1 MTTNG
6 KNTPLGYGHDKKG
19 AALGDAKNEGR
30 PAVTQQ
36 PADRRDGPN
45 MIKFTLDGQ
54 EVEAPEGETI
64 FRTAR
69 RYGIK
74 LPHLCYSPKPGY
86 RPDGNCRVCM
96 VEVEGERVLAA
107 SCIRTPTPGMK
118 VNTQTDRAKS
128 ARRMVVELLLTDQ
141 PPKDVAHDPQSEFWQ
156 TADRQK
162 VTASRFPRR
171 SAPVP
176 DRSHPAM
183 AVNLD
188 ACIQCNLCVRACREV
203 QVNDVIG
210 MAGRGH
216 GEKIVF
222 DFDDPMGNSTCVAC
236 GECVQACPTGAL
248 MPATLVDDAN
258 VRTQFPDREVHSVC
272 PYCGVGCQLTY
283 HIKQDKLLYVTGRNG
298 PANENRL
305 CVKGRFGFDYVS
317 HPHRLMQPLVRKDGV
332 AKHAHDSIDPANPWT
347 HFRPATW
354 EEALDRAAA
363 GLKTIRDRDGS
374 QALAG
379 FGSAKGSNEEAYLF
393 QKLVRVGFGTNNVDH
408 CTRLCHASSVA
419 ALMEGVG
426 SGAVSATFNECKNS
440 EVIVVIGANPT
451 ENHPVAATF
460 FKQAAKRGAE
470 LIVMD
475 PRGQA
480 LKRHATHMLE
490 FRNGTDVAM
499 LNAILNVIVTEKLY
513 DQQYI
518 QTYTEGFPA
527 LAEHV
532 KDFTPEEMG
541 PICGI
546 EPDVL
551 RTVARKFARAKSAI
565 IFWGMGVS
573 QHTHGTDNARCLI
586 ALSLITGQIGRPGTG
601 LHPLRGQNNVQ
612 GASDAGL
619 IPMFFPDYK
628 SVEAPEIR
636 AKYELAWN
644 TKLDPKKGLTV
655 VEIMNAVHADVIKGM
670 YIMGE
675 NPAMSD
681 PDLNH
686 AREALAHLE
695 HLVVQDLFLTETA
708 AYADVIL
715 PASAWPE
722 KDGTVTNTNRQ
733 VQMGRKALPLPGE
746 TKQDWWLIQEIAR
759 RIGLDWKYQHPRDI
773 YTEMASLM
781 PSLDNI
787 SWDRVERESAVT
799 YPADAPDQPGHDV
812 VFDKGFP
819 RPGGFGKLVAAK
831 LTPPDERPDAEF
843 PFILTTGR
851 QLEHWHTGA
860 MTRRAT
866 TLDAL
871 EPGAVANLS
880 RGTITKLGI
889 KPGDMVRVTTRRG
902 TVELA
907 ARQDDAI
914 PDGVVFI
921 PFAFVEAAAN
931 LLTNPA
937 LDPFGKIPEFKYC
950 AAKVEP
956 VAEAARVAAE

>member
-19 AALGDAKNEGR
+19 AALSDAKNEGR
-30 PAVTQQ
+30 PTVMHQ

-45 MIKFTLDGQ
+45 IIKFTLDGQ
-54 EVEAPEGETI
+54 DVEAPEGETI

-96 VEVEGERVLAA
+96 VEIEGERVLAA

-118 VNTQTDRAKS
+118 VKTQTDRAKT

-141 PPKDVAHDPQSEFWQ
+141 PPKDVAHDPKSEFWL
-156 TADRQK
+156 TADRQN

-248 MPATLVDDAN
+248 MPSTLVDAAN
-258 VRTQFPDREVHSVC
+258 VRTQFPDREVNSVC

-283 HIKQDKLLYVTGRNG
+283 HIKDDKLLYVSGRNG

-317 HPHRLMQPLVRKDGV
+317 HPHRLTQPLIRKDGV
-332 AKHAHDSIDPANPWT
+332 PKHANDSVDPANPWT
-347 HFRPATW
+347 HFRTATW

-393 QKLVRVGFGTNNVDH
+393 QKLVRTGFGTNNVDH

-480 LKRHATHMLE
+480 LKRHATHMLQ

-527 LAEHV
+527 LAENV

-619 IPMFFPDYK
+619 IPMFFPDYRAVDNPDIRA
-628 SVEAPEIR
+628 SVE
-636 AKYELAWN
+636 KAWGA
-644 TKLDPKKGLTV
+644 KLDPKRGLTV

-695 HLVVQDLFLTETA
+695 HLVVQDIFLTETA

-733 VQMGRKALPLPGE
+733 VQMGRKALPLPGD

-759 RIGLDWKYQHPRDI
+759 RIGLDWNYQHPRDL

-860 MTRRAT
+860 MTRRAS

-880 RGTITKLGI
+880 RGTIAKLGI